1 MSEQRELLEAR
12 LAQNPASPVFIRLAF
27 MHLEEGRVDEALKL
41 GLEGRKRFPRYA
53 TRSLLLGK
61 CFQASGRM
69 LEALLEFRNA
79 LRELPDNPMLRAL
92 LSELEIRRI
101 SEYRLF
107 AETKRKGLQEETRH
121 WSFDEFLAGKAETP
135 PPQPPPEKKSA
146 PEPAAAEATPETPSR
161 IVTPTLAE
169 IYASQGEYT
178 EAIAAY
184 RRLRERR
191 PEDAERFDARVQE
204 LEDLAKRQQNAKE
217 SKEEEE
223 EG

>member
-53 TRSLLLGK
+53 TGSLLLGK

-69 LEALLEFRNA
+69 LEALLEYRSA

-107 AETKRKGLQEETRH
+107 AETKRKALQEETRH
-121 WSFDEFLAGKAETP
+121 WSFDEFLAGKAEAP
-135 PPQPPPEKKSA
+135 PPQPPPVKKTA
-146 PEPAAAEATPETPSR
+146 PPEPPAAEAVSEAPSR

-204 LEDLAKRQQNAKE
+204 LEELAKRQQNEKE

-223 EG
+223 G